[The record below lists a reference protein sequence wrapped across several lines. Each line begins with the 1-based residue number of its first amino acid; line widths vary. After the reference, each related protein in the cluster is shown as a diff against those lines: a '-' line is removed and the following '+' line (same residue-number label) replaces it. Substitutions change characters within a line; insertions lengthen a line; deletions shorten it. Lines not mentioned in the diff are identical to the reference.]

1 MADTDGKTTADD
13 ARRQGQFEGQV
24 LANLADIK
32 KNIENIF
39 SSFAGLEQRT
49 RNLETLVPQLGDQ
62 VRSAIAT
69 GDEKLRD
76 ADKIHTE
83 LEAILDTCQKR
94 IRALEDWRLY
104 ILGAAGAV
112 AVVVDLILR
121 FWPNK

>member
-1 MADTDGKTTADD
+1 MADTDVKTADD

-62 VRSAIAT
+62 VRSAIAN

-76 ADKIHTE
+76 ADKIHAE
-83 LEAILDTCQKR
+83 IEAILDTCQKR

-121 FWPNK
+121 FWPSK